1 MQAKLTSQ
9 TEHRKRNKH
18 FRFPTESPPRQRR
31 SRRFASSPKTALS
44 FEIGVRRTEA
54 QLVRGTLTQ
63 TLYTHRA
70 QQKIAGASFRAT
82 SVWGVSPERHQG
94 SFRLNGFCP
103 PAPLF
108 ARRRRNLLKKLWG
121 SPKRENET
129 KRLQGRCDVTTT
141 VAGKRAEA
149 VFPSDE
155 PSQLV
160 GYGCFV
166 LTLRYLWAGESQ
178 ARGPPL

>member
-1 MQAKLTSQ
+1 MHNEVRRRKGDLGDSP
-9 TEHRKRNKH
+9 HRPK
-18 FRFPTESPPRQRR
+18 
-31 SRRFASSPKTALS
+31 RRFLSRSEYAVPKHSSCVAHS
-44 FEIGVRRTEA
+44 HRHC
-54 QLVRGTLTQ
+54 
-63 TLYTHRA
+63 THSA
-70 QQKIAGASFRAT
+70 HNKKLLGASFRAT

-141 VAGKRAEA
+141 VAGKRAED

-178 ARGPPL
+178 ALGPPL